1 MNGKTL
7 LAAACAIS
15 LACGYIAGKAGSP
28 SGRENEAVPS
38 AQTRPDRTR
47 ARENRPRGTGDS
59 TLLDSILN
67 SRPIGE
73 IPHAELASLIA
84 RLSKYEPDMAPLARS
99 KQSYQLQL
107 LLAKLSP
114 ADLDRLATS
123 THADADPDKNLGL
136 DSILSA
142 LAAKD
147 PERAIAWLSGREVSA
162 RMHSLV
168 IGVIARDDPMTAAD
182 FLRKAFL
189 DKSISQ
195 SSHYSAAL
203 GIGQA
208 IAKLG
213 VDPLLAYIDSLPS
226 NQQSNIARNAM
237 STVPEGERLRLLEE
251 LRLRMEDGRLPAMN
265 LNQLFYSVL
274 ANDEKGAREWFSKLP
289 DDERTDS
296 LRASAATALFAR
308 GEKEAAAEWMR
319 EALAATPG
327 HEKRTLQG
335 IIRSISGS
343 NPDAIPFFARLLPE
357 GMEFTAKD
365 FEDYA
370 TSSLNNGTGG
380 LTTIAAAI
388 RDPGEQA
395 RLIAGTLDRISSGHS
410 RKLNANDLD
419 ILSRQIVAMGLT
431 GENATLVN
439 KAIDAARNPKPS
451 AER

>member
-7 LAAACAIS
+7 LAATCAVS
-15 LACGYIAGKAGSP
+15 LACGYLAGKAGSP
-28 SGRENEAVPS
+28 SGRDNEAAPS
-38 AQTRPDRTR
+38 SQARPERTH

-59 TLLDSILN
+59 PLLDAILS
-67 SRPIGE
+67 SRTIGE
-73 IPHAELASLIA
+73 IPHAELVSLIA

-123 THADADPDKNLGL
+123 THSDADPDKNLGL
-136 DSILSA
+136 GSILSA

-147 PERAIAWLSGREVSA
+147 PERAIAWLSGRETPA
-162 RMHSLV
+162 HMHSMV
-168 IGVIARDDPMTAAD
+168 IGVIARDDPMAAAD
-182 FLRKAFL
+182 FLRKAYL
-189 DKSISQ
+189 DGSISK
-195 SSHYSAAL
+195 SNHFSAAY

-208 IAKLG
+208 IAALG

-226 NQQSNIARNAM
+226 NQQSNIARNALG
-237 STVPEGERLRLLEE
+237 TVPEGERLRLLEE
-251 LRLRMEDGRLPAMN
+251 LSARIKDGRLSAMN

-289 DDERTDS
+289 DDENKDS
-296 LRASAATALFAR
+296 LRASAATALFDR
-308 GEKEAAAEWMR
+308 GEKEAAAVWMR

-327 HEKRTLQG
+327 HEKRTLHG
-335 IIRSISGS
+335 IIRSISHS
-343 NPDAIPFFARLLPE
+343 NPEAIPFFAGFLPE
-357 GMEFTAKD
+357 GVKFTAND

-370 TSSLNNGTGG
+370 ASSLNNGTGG
-380 LTTIAAAI
+380 LTAIAAAI

-395 RLIAGTLDRISSGHS
+395 RLIAGTLERISSGHS
-410 RKLNANDLD
+410 RKLNANDID
-419 ILSRQIVAMGLT
+419 ILSRQIAAMGFT

-439 KAIDAARNPKPS
+439 NAIKAARSAKPE